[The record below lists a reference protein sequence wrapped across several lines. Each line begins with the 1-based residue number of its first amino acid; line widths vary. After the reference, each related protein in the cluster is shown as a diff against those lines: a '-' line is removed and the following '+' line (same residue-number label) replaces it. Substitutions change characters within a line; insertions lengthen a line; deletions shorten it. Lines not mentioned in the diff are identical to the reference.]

1 MSEFIKFLGNLKPR
15 VKSRRERM
23 TYWMLAIGVF
33 MFTLCLIFKVSLLDA
48 LAFYGG
54 MSVVAG
60 WYLQKETEKKSEE
73 PM

>member
-1 MSEFIKFLGNLKPR
+1 
-15 VKSRRERM
+15 M

-33 MFTLCLIFKVSLLDA
+33 MFLTCVIKGVSLLDA

-54 MSVVAG
+54 LSLVAG
-60 WYLQKETEKKSEE
+60 WYLQKETDKRSEE